1 MAQLLVGTYTRSAPD
16 PRGTAEGI
24 LALEVHGSEVG
35 VPALAATTT
44 NPSWLCASR
53 DGRNIYSVVETS
65 APSGGG
71 GEVIAFERDRSTSAL
86 VELGST
92 SSGGGDPAH
101 LALDPTERFVVV
113 TNYGSGSVS
122 VLARKPSGELGPL
135 LDLVQHDGAGP
146 DLDRQSAPH
155 PHQTVFDP
163 RTGFALVPD
172 LGLDR
177 VFIYE
182 LTREG
187 TLVERPDQVISL
199 EQGAGPRHVA
209 FHPNGDHLF
218 VLNELHNTLQVLRR
232 KGARFVATDLKS
244 TVPEDFS
251 LRSQAGE
258 VCVSASGRVI
268 FASNRGHDSIAVFR
282 FDERES
288 TIHLAGIHSAGGRE
302 PRHFISSPDGSF
314 LLVACQKSD
323 TVVSLG
329 VDERGYSLQVVHTQ
343 GVPTPVCLLPL

>member
-1 MAQLLVGTYTRSAPD
+1 MTQLLVGTYTRFLPD
-16 PRGTAEGI
+16 PRGTADGI
-24 LALEVHGSEVG
+24 LALELHRSEVG
-35 VPALAATTT
+35 PPALAADAL

-53 DGRNIYSVVETS
+53 DGKNVYAVVETS
-65 APSGGG
+65 ARAGG
-71 GEVIAFERDRSTSAL
+71 GEVVAFAREPSTPTLAG
-86 VELGST
+86 LGSVP
-92 SSGGGDPAH
+92 SGGDDPAH
-101 LALDPTERFVVV
+101 IALDPTQRFLVVS
-113 TNYGSGSVS
+113 NYGDGSVS
-122 VLARKPSGELGPL
+122 VLERGPGGGIRRL
-135 LDLVQHDGAGP
+135 VSRVQHEGIGADP
-146 DLDRQSAPH
+146 VRQSAPH

-163 RTGFALVPD
+163 KTGLALIPD

-177 VFIYE
+177 VFVYE
-182 LTREG
+182 LTHEG
-187 TLVERPDQVISL
+187 TLIEHP
-199 EQGAGPRHVA
+199 EQAIFLDPGAGPRHVA
-209 FHPNGDHLF
+209 FHPNGDDLF
-218 VLNELHNTLQVLRR
+218 VLNELHSTLQVLRR
-232 KGARFVATDLKS
+232 SGARFMATDLKS